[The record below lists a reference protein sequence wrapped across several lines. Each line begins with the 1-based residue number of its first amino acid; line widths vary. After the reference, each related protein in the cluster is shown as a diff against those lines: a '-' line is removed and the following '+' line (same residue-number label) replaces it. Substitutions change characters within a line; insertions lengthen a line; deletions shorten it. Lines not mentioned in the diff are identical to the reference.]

1 MDYLIGGGVLAF
13 LAFLV
18 WGYYQAKNARQT
30 QQVAT
35 DATATDTAVASELKA
50 ANTASSKAATEGA
63 LKDGS
68 F

>member
-1 MDYLIGGGVLAF
+1 MLAF

-18 WGYYQAKNARQT
+18 WGFYQAKGAGQT
-30 QQVAT
+30 QQVAA

-50 ANTASSKAATEGA
+50 ANADTSKAATEKA
-63 LKDGS
+63 LGDGT

>member
-1 MDYLIGGGVLAF
+1 MGYLIGGGALAF

-18 WGYYQAKNARQT
+18 WGFYQAKGAGQT
-30 QQVAT
+30 QQVAA
-35 DATATDTAVASELKA
+35 DASAAETVTASELKA
-50 ANTASSKAATEGA
+50 ANTVSSKAATEGA